1 MLKKTGKILALV
13 LAVLM
18 LVSVFAGCSEK
29 KENAEQT
36 TENTTTDS
44 NSLLQE
50 AGVGSDSTKKDDTQT
65 TETDTTAAATEQIPY
80 MGYGLAS
87 SSFDLVPFSSA
98 AGGREQILNLI
109 WPRLVYLTT
118 YGGKLED
125 AEMWLAK
132 SITTRPVIPPSSWT
146 P

>member
-50 AGVGSDSTKKDDTQT
+50 AGVG
-65 TETDTTAAATEQIPY
+65 
-80 MGYGLAS
+80 
-87 SSFDLVPFSSA
+87 
-98 AGGREQILNLI
+98 
-109 WPRLVYLTT
+109 
-118 YGGKLED
+118 
-125 AEMWLAK
+125 
-132 SITTRPVIPPSSWT
+132 
-146 P
+146 